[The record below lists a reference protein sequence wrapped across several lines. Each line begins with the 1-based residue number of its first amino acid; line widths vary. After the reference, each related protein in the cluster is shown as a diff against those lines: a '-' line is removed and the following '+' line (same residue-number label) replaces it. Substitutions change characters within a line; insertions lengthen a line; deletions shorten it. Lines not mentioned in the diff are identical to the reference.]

1 MKKLIWVGM
10 IAAMGYSCAHGQ
22 YRERAYAYED
32 HRGGREMSE
41 RRVESFQR
49 QALRRI
55 EAGRRQG
62 RISRSEYKRLMH
74 KYNEIEMLER
84 KAMRNGW
91 ISPGERRNLERE
103 MTALDRMI
111 QRELRNRF

>member
-1 MKKLIWVGM
+1 MKKLILVSM

-32 HRGGREMSE
+32 HRGGRDMSE
-41 RRVESFQR
+41 RRIESFQR

-74 KYNEIEMLER
+74 KYNEIELLER
-84 KAMRNGW
+84 RAMRNGR
-91 ISPGERRNLERE
+91 ISPGEKRNIERE
-103 MTALDRMI
+103 MMVLDRMI
-111 QRELRNRF
+111 ERELRNRF